1 MEQRIEIHSKPK
13 SDGLQTIIL
22 AGLSAGILDG
32 IAASIVFNIK
42 LGLSLGQVMQY
53 VASGIYG
60 KSAFSG
66 GIPMILIGT
75 LLHFF
80 TAFTIAAGYFYAYTK
95 IKMLRSSAV
104 LSGLTLGLCA
114 WLVMNLVVL
123 PLSNTPPP
131 PFGVR
136 DILIGIILHM
146 FLVGLPISL
155 ITKRHFDR

>member
-22 AGLSAGILDG
+22 AGLAAGILDG